1 MCELKYLDVLQRS
14 NKCPRRPTS
23 IRHEKKRKKQFF
35 QIESCLF
42 FREKEKK
49 YLFLHIKTT
58 RIFLSLYHRGATLSL
73 FHEKEVKEE
82 EEEDSKECIDVRRAS
97 ETASK
102 SAARRVMFALGRYE
116 HFSTFSF
123 VFFLVLCFSIRV
135 KSQRVLDIHFLW
147 WDARALCAFVLR
159 CNKIRTTLLL
169 HTTLSPSLKQT
180 CDRSWKS

>member
-82 EEEDSKECIDVRRAS
+82 EEDSKEFIDVRRAS

-116 HFSTFSF
+116 MYLLP
-123 VFFLVLCFSIRV
+123 FFLVP
-135 KSQRVLDIHFLW
+135 
-147 WDARALCAFVLR
+147 FVV
-159 CNKIRTTLLL
+159 
-169 HTTLSPSLKQT
+169 
-180 CDRSWKS
+180 

>member
-1 MCELKYLDVLQRS
+1 MSSSS
-14 NKCPRRPTS
+14 NIHQTRK
-23 IRHEKKRKKQFF
+23 EKKKT
-35 QIESCLF
+35 IEFRLSCLF

-116 HFSTFSF
+116 MYYLFSWFPSSSCEKSTRFRYTFFMMRCARF
-123 VFFLVLCFSIRV
+123 VRFCS
-135 KSQRVLDIHFLW
+135 
-147 WDARALCAFVLR
+147 
-159 CNKIRTTLLL
+159 TM
-169 HTTLSPSLKQT
+169 
-180 CDRSWKS
+180 